1 MDTMKN
7 PASLFS
13 PVRIASLA
21 VKNRIVMPPM
31 HTGFGGA
38 DGSITQRIIDYY
50 EARAKG
56 GVGLIIV
63 EAATVNPIRKY
74 SPRALGL
81 FDDSL
86 IPGWKRLVRAIHDNG
101 AKIAVQLLDPGPFGS
116 SHLSGG
122 PPVGP
127 SAVSASNMWESP
139 RELSLD
145 EIQGVIHDFTQ
156 AARRAKEAGLD
167 AVEIHA
173 AHGFAMVGAFLSPLL
188 NKRTDSYGGSL
199 EGRLQ
204 FLLDVIKGIRADAE
218 NDFPIIVRIS
228 GDDRIPG
235 GRTVQE
241 TQFIAPMIVEAG
253 ANALEISGGTVPHA
267 FWAVVP
273 PAGTP
278 LALNADSAAAV
289 KQVVA
294 VPVISVGRINDP
306 HMAQFV
312 IASGKAD
319 MVSMGRALIAD
330 PELPAKAYKGHFEDI
345 RPCVADNQGC
355 LGVPTAQRE
364 TTCIVNPAA
373 GRERQ
378 MEIVPSDVPRNV
390 MVLGGGPSGMEAA
403 RVACLRGHAVTLI
416 EKEATLGGQMNLAG
430 IPPSKQEMCK
440 LVQYLYVQMEK
451 AGVTVRTGTKASAGL
466 ISKAAPD
473 VVVVATGGAPI
484 IPDDIP
490 GINKDRVVTA
500 WDVLAGKARPDGEVV
515 ILGGGS
521 VGCETADLLA
531 SSGDNLMTGR
541 TTVTILEM
549 QPNVA
554 MDMSI
559 QSRHLL
565 MQSLREKGVRIIT
578 ACKVEEIVDDHALK
592 ITRDGGAESMV
603 HADHMVLALGTK
615 AVNNLS
621 TVLKGKVDEI
631 HVIGDAKRP
640 RSILEA
646 IAEGAEIGRTI

>member
-1 MDTMKN
+1 MKKLTK
-7 PASLFS
+7 LFS
-13 PVRIASLA
+13 PIRIAALEI
-21 VKNRIVMPPM
+21 KNRMVMPPM

-38 DGSITQRIIDYY
+38 DGTVTRRIIDYY

-56 GVGLIIV
+56 GVGMIIV
-63 EAATVNPIRKY
+63 EAATVHPLRKY
-74 SPRALGL
+74 SPNALGL

-86 IPGWKRLVRAIHDNG
+86 IPGWERLVQAIHDNG

-116 SHLSGG
+116 SRSSGM

-127 SAVSASNMWESP
+127 SAVSASDMWELP
-139 RELSLD
+139 RELSID
-145 EIQGVIHDFTQ
+145 EIQWVIHDFTQ

-199 EGRLQ
+199 EGRLK
-204 FLLDVIKGIRADAE
+204 FLLDVIKGIRADVG
-218 NDFPIIVRIS
+218 NDFPIVVRIS

-235 GRTVQE
+235 GRTLQE
-241 TQFIAPMIVEAG
+241 TEFIAPMIVEAG
-253 ANALEISGGTVPHA
+253 ASALEISGGTVPNA

-278 LALNADSAAAV
+278 PALNADSAAAV
-289 KQVVA
+289 KQIVA

-306 HMAQFV
+306 HIAQLV
-312 IASGKAD
+312 IETGKAD

-330 PELPAKAYKGHFEDI
+330 PELPIKAYEGHFEDI

-355 LGVPTAQRE
+355 IGIPTVERE
-364 TTCIVNPAA
+364 TSCIVNPAA

-378 MEIVPSDVPRNV
+378 MTIVPADVPRNV
-390 MVLGGGPSGMEAA
+390 MVVGGGPSGMEAA
-403 RVACLRGHAVTLI
+403 RVASLRGHHVTLI
-416 EKEATLGGQMNLAG
+416 EKEEKVGGQINLAS

-440 LVQYLYVQMEK
+440 LVKYLSVQMEK
-451 AGVTVRTGTKASAGL
+451 AGVTLRTGREASASL
-466 ISKAAPD
+466 IEKAAPD
-473 VVVVATGGAPI
+473 VVVVATGGSPI

-490 GINKDRVVTA
+490 GMDKDRVVTA
-500 WDVLAGKARPDGEVV
+500 WDVLAGKIRLNGKIV

-521 VGCETADLLA
+521 VGCETADFLA
-531 SSGDNLMTGR
+531 SSDDNLLDGG

-549 QPNVA
+549 QTNAA

-565 MQSLREKGVRIIT
+565 MQRLQEKGVRIIT
-578 ACKVEEIVDDHALK
+578 SCKVEEILDDNALK
-592 ITRDGGAESMV
+592 TTKDGNEEIV
-603 HADHMVLALGTK
+603 HHADHMVLALGTK

-621 TVLKGKVDEI
+621 DNLKGKVNEI
-631 HVIGDAKRP
+631 YVIGDAKRP

-646 IAEGAEIGRTI
+646 IAEGAEIARTI

>member
-1 MDTMKN
+1 MKTLTK
-7 PASLFS
+7 LFS
-13 PVRIASLA
+13 PIRIAALE

-38 DGSITQRIIDYY
+38 DGSVTQRIIDYY

-56 GVGLIIV
+56 GVGIIIV
-63 EAATVNPIRKY
+63 EAATVNPLRKY
-74 SPRALGL
+74 APNALGL
-81 FDDSL
+81 FDNSL
-86 IPGWKRLVRAIHDNG
+86 ISGWKRLVQAIHDNG

-116 SHLSGG
+116 SRLSGMR
-122 PPVGP
+122 PVGP
-127 SAVSASNMWESP
+127 SAVLTSNTWELP
-139 RELSLD
+139 RELSID
-145 EIQGVIHDFTQ
+145 EIQLVIHDFTK

-173 AHGFAMVGAFLSPLL
+173 AHGFAMVGAFLSSLL

-199 EGRLQ
+199 EGRLK
-204 FLLDVIKGIRADAE
+204 FLLDVIKGIRADVG
-218 NDFPIIVRIS
+218 NGFPIVVRIS

-235 GRTVQE
+235 GRTLQE

-253 ANALEISGGTVPHA
+253 ASALEISGGTVPDA

-278 LALNADSAAAV
+278 LALNAGSAAAV
-289 KQVVA
+289 KQVVE

-306 HMAQFV
+306 HIAQFV
-312 IASGKAD
+312 LETGKAD

-330 PELPAKAYKGHFEDI
+330 PELPLKAYEGHFEDI

-355 LGVPTAQRE
+355 LGVPTVQRE
-364 TTCIVNPAA
+364 TSCIVNPAA
-373 GRERQ
+373 GREKE
-378 MEIVPSDVPRNV
+378 MEIVPVDVPRNV
-390 MVLGGGPSGMEAA
+390 LVVGGGPSGMETA
-403 RVACLRGHAVTLI
+403 RVASLRGHEVTLI
-416 EKEATLGGQMNLAG
+416 EKEEKLGGQINLAS

-440 LVQYLYVQMEK
+440 LVKYLSIQMEK
-451 AGVTVRTGTKASAGL
+451 AGVTVRTGREASSSL
-466 ISKAAPD
+466 IDKVAPD
-473 VVVVATGGAPI
+473 VVVVATGGSPI

-490 GINKDRVVTA
+490 GMNKEGVVTA
-500 WDVLAGKARPDGEVV
+500 WDVLAGKTRPDGKVV

-521 VGCETADLLA
+521 VGCETADFLA
-531 SSGDNLMTGR
+531 SSGDNLITGS

-549 QPNVA
+549 QRNVA
-554 MDMSI
+554 MDMAI

-565 MQSLREKGVRIIT
+565 MQRLREKGVRIIT
-578 ACKVEEIVDDHALK
+578 SCKVEEILDDNALK
-592 ITRDGGAESMV
+592 ITKDGGEEIMH
-603 HADHMVLALGTK
+603 HADHIVLALGTK

-621 TVLKGKVDEI
+621 EVLKEKVYEI

-640 RSILEA
+640 RTILEA
-646 IAEGAEIGRTI
+646 IAEGAEIAQTI